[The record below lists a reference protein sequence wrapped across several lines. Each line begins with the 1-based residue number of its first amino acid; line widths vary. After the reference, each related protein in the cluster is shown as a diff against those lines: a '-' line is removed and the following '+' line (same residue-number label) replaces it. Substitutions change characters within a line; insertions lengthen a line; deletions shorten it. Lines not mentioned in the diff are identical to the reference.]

1 VRPSRRTGH
10 RPVLASRGALTAE
23 SFTMRDGERTI
34 RFGEGSAAEAP
45 DLLRQAGF
53 EPYTLLTTERAAGS
67 APLKPAARVDVPPG
81 LVDEISASLIPE
93 AGERPLVALGGGR
106 VIDTAKAIGGVTGA
120 PVAAIPTTLSGA
132 ELTPFHRLPAGVD
145 GARMVRPSLV
155 IADPRLMASQP
166 ELELWASAM
175 NALAHGMEALYT
187 PLANPVSEAA
197 ALRGAEAIHAEDVA
211 LGAVLCG
218 WASGM
223 TGFAVHHATCQ
234 SLVRIAG
241 TPHAQTNAVMLPHF
255 AGMMSSRV
263 PGVMGELARA
273 LGDPDGDPYGA
284 AGRASKL
291 SARSGHMRLGT
302 LGVEEEHLPRV
313 AAAVM
318 KHPALGNTPDPPG
331 EGELL
336 ALLRDAL

>member
-1 VRPSRRTGH
+1 VAT
-10 RPVLASRGALTAE
+10 E

-34 RFGEGSAAEAP
+34 RFGEGSAARAS
-45 DLLRQAGF
+45 DLLAQHGF
-53 EPYTLLTTERAAGS
+53 DGYTLLTTRRAART
-67 APLKPAARVDVPPG
+67 APVDRSRTLDVPPG
-81 LVDEISASLIPE
+81 LVDEISASLLPD
-93 AGERPLVALGGGR
+93 AGDGPLVALGGGR

-155 IADPRLMASQP
+155 IADPALMASQP
-166 ELELWASAM
+166 EPELWASAM

-187 PLANPVSEAA
+187 PLANPVAEAA
-197 ALRGAEAIHAEDVA
+197 ALRGARAIFDEDVA

-234 SLVRIAG
+234 TLVRVAG
-241 TPHAQTNAVMLPHF
+241 SPHAQTNAVMLPHF
-255 AGMMSSRV
+255 AGLMAPRA
-263 PGVMGELARA
+263 PGVIGEFATA
-273 LGDPDGDPYGA
+273 LGDPEGNPDAA
-284 AGRASKL
+284 AGRAAKL
-291 SARSGHMRLGT
+291 SARCGHTRLAT

-318 KHPALGNTPDPPG
+318 EHPALANTPDPPD
-331 EGELL
+331 EQELL
-336 ALLRDAL
+336 DVLRAAL